1 MASTPGSSGVSADR
15 GASGTNPR
23 AGSWC
28 SRAFFAA
35 SPVYP
40 IVDASLFGDGDPGPV
55 LRALGAA
62 GIRLVQLRGK
72 GMPSGAF
79 VSWVG
84 AGVRAASGRGVRVLV
99 NDRADVA
106 LLAGADG
113 VHLGQHDLSARAA
126 RRLLGARAVI
136 GLSTHTCEE
145 MRAARREPVDYLA
158 VGPVFETPTK
168 ADSAPVVS
176 LKGVRQ
182 ARRLYEGPLVAI
194 GGISQS
200 RISQSRISQSRI
212 SQSRIRAVLAAGAD
226 AAAMI
231 SAVSGSSPG
240 EIAGRARALLAEA
253 AGQPPPAETGRVTSS
268 TSRRGEH

>member
-1 MASTPGSSGVSADR
+1 M
-15 GASGTNPR
+15 
-23 AGSWC
+23 
-28 SRAFFAA
+28 
-35 SPVYP
+35 
-40 IVDASLFGDGDPGPV
+40 
-55 LRALGAA
+55 
-62 GIRLVQLRGK
+62 
-72 GMPSGAF
+72 
-79 VSWVG
+79 
-84 AGVRAASGRGVRVLV
+84 LV

-106 LLAGADG
+106 LLTGADG

-136 GLSTHTCEE
+136 GLSTHTGEE

-194 GGISQS
+194 GGISH
-200 RISQSRISQSRI
+200 
-212 SQSRIRAVLAAGAD
+212 SRIRGVLAAGAD
-226 AAAMI
+226 AAAVI
-231 SAVSGSSPG
+231 SAVSGSSPR

-253 AGQPPPAETGRVTSS
+253 AGEPPPAGPGRVTLSS
-268 TSRRGEH
+268 GCQGE

>member
-200 RISQSRISQSRI
+200 RI
-212 SQSRIRAVLAAGAD
+212 RAVLAAGAD
-226 AAAMI
+226 AAAVI
-231 SAVSGSSPG
+231 SGVSGSSPG

>member
-79 VSWVG
+79 VSWVS
-84 AGVRAASGRGVRVLV
+84 AGVRAASAHGVRVLV

-106 LLAGADG
+106 LLTGADG

-126 RRLLGARAVI
+126 RRLLGPRAVI
-136 GLSTHTCEE
+136 GLSTHNREE

-176 LKGVRQ
+176 LEGVRQ
-182 ARRLYEGPLVAI
+182 ARRRYEGPLVAI
-194 GGISQS
+194 GG
-200 RISQSRISQSRI
+200 I

-226 AAAMI
+226 AAAVI
-231 SAVSGSSPG
+231 SAVSGSSPR
-240 EIAGRARALLAEA
+240 EIAGRARALLAVA
-253 AGQPPPAETGRVTSS
+253 AGEPPRAGPGRVTLS
-268 TSRRGEH
+268 TGCQGEY